1 MAKILVVDD
10 EQIVRRLITL
20 ALTNEGHVIVE
31 ATNGR
36 EAAAKLAAEPF
47 DLLITDILM
56 PETDGLE
63 MIMNVQRDDK
73 RLPVIA
79 MTGMHAQ
86 SPLYLKIAT
95 SLGAWRTL
103 QKPFSP
109 LELIEVAHA
118 VLHEAG
124 HDI

>member
-1 MAKILVVDD
+1 MAKILIVDD
-10 EQIVRRLITL
+10 EEIVRKLVTA
-20 ALTNEGHVIVE
+20 ALSKEGHTVVQ

-36 EAAAKLAAEPF
+36 EAAAKLSTDPV

-56 PETDGLE
+56 PESDGLE

-79 MTGMHAQ
+79 ITGLYAQ

-103 QKPFSP
+103 QKPFTPSQ
-109 LELIEVAHA
+109 LITITRD
-118 VLHEAG
+118 VLSDAG
-124 HDI
+124 HTG